1 MPGDAIRALWGEH
14 SEIPVLN
21 RIVAMAD
28 EFKVSA
34 PAMKWRLA
42 NLDLISRT
50 ELPEDMELAAA
61 NAAAPSTDVTP
72 ALYNVEF
79 VRRLHSAVEEG
90 VLSLR
95 KAGQIL
101 RTDTAGFAEIC
112 RSYGRQLTYDV

>member
-1 MPGDAIRALWGEH
+1 
-14 SEIPVLN
+14 
-21 RIVAMAD
+21 MAD

-42 NLDLISRT
+42 NLDLISRS
-50 ELPEDMELAAA
+50 ELPDDAELAAA
-61 NAAAPSTDVTP
+61 NRSAARNNVKPP
-72 ALYNVEF
+72 LFNVEF